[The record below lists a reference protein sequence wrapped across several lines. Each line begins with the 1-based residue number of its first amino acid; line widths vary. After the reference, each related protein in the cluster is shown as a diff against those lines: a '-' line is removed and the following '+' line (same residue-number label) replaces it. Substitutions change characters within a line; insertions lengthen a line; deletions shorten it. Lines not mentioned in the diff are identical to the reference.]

1 MLLTASRVR
10 GIIEQVLSNE
20 IDEHDIPE
28 WAQPI
33 AEAMRN
39 KVKSEIEAANSA
51 VLSSTEIS
59 RFGRIALNV
68 DEQLATLTDETQL
81 IATATEEMSATA
93 AEIEKFGQKVLLKAQ
108 SSQESADIG
117 NQRLGT
123 LLDQLGSI
131 ETSIATV
138 GTYVRGFVE
147 KTQAILSLTDTVNAI
162 ADQTNLLAL
171 NAAIEAARAGE
182 HGRGFAVVADEVRG
196 LASRSA
202 GAASEIQ
209 GIVTEVVD
217 GASKIDTTVQSAV
230 ELLHES
236 LQHRQ
241 DVEHA
246 LTSAHQAASEN
257 VDAST
262 QIASAATEQT
272 SVTHDMAARISET
285 ANRTRNLAEIF
296 SNIAN
301 IVKSLRENQI
311 KVVAALENPDPNM
324 TLTQAKNDHVVWV
337 DKVVRFAVY
346 GENSIREEE
355 LKDHTQCRLGK
366 FLNSPAGQKY
376 RNEPL
381 FSELYDNIHPQVHK
395 VGIALYKEAS
405 QKGRDQNQ
413 RIKEEAEKLIELSK
427 QVLDIL
433 DSFIKGTS
441 D

>member
-10 GIIEQVLSNE
+10 NIIEQVLSNE

-28 WAQPI
+28 WAMPI
-33 AEAMRN
+33 AESLRKTAR
-39 KVKSEIEAANSA
+39 SEVEAANNA

-68 DEQLATLTDETQL
+68 DEQLSTLTDETQL
-81 IATATEEMSATA
+81 IATSTEEMSATA
-93 AEIEKFGQKVLLKAQ
+93 AEIEEIGQKVLLKAQ
-108 SSQESADIG
+108 TSQESAEEG
-117 NQRLGT
+117 KERLGT

-131 ETSIATV
+131 ESSISTV
-138 GTYVRGFVE
+138 GNYVQGFVE

-202 GAASEIQ
+202 EAASEIQ

-217 GASKIDTTVQSAV
+217 GASKIDTTVQGAV
-230 ELLHES
+230 DLLHES
-236 LQHRQ
+236 LKHRQ

-272 SVTHDMAARISET
+272 SVTQDMATRIAET

-296 SNIAN
+296 SNIAG

-311 KVVAALENPDPNM
+311 NVVTALENTDPNM
-324 TLTQAKNDHVVWV
+324 TLTLAKNDHVVWV
-337 DKVVRFAVY
+337 DKVVRYAVY
-346 GENSIREEE
+346 GENSIRQEE
-355 LKDHTQCRLGK
+355 LKDHNQCRLGK

-376 RNEPL
+376 KNEPL
-381 FSELYDNIHPQVHK
+381 FTELYANIHPQVHK
-395 VGIALYKEAS
+395 VGIALYNEAS
-405 QKGRDQNQ
+405 QSGRAQTH
-413 RIKEEAEKLIELSK
+413 RIKDEAEKLIELSK

-433 DSFIKGTS
+433 DSFIKR
-441 D
+441 